1 MHSVTVYF
9 PDYTLPWVL
18 RCDASEKA
26 CGGTLLQERRE
37 SPEKPPVFEVI
48 SFVSCKFTGAAER
61 WDIPKKEAY
70 AIYYSV
76 KELAYYLEVKPF
88 VIETDHA
95 NLVWIE
101 KSEAAIII
109 RWRLYLQG
117 FAFKIR
123 HIPGKANV
131 FADML
136 SRMYLLASDADSQ
149 DEPAALLILQQSPC
163 DSPPGPLE
171 FNTLLMGAV
180 EHFPVESTLDDF
192 LAQAHV
198 VNRKHCGVRETR
210 SNLNRFFPGHRI
222 HYDVV
227 NEYCASCPVC
237 QKNRRGMLPKD
248 TIQPLVKHLKPEHR
262 RSRVGIDTFYCS
274 PPDKAG
280 NVCIHVLVN
289 HFTNFVALYPSTDR

>member
-1 MHSVTVYF
+1 MPIRPY
-9 PDYTLPWVL
+9 PYTGTRQDQCVRPP
-18 RCDASEKA
+18 RDQASQRASDFNSDASEKA

-109 RWRLYLQG
+109 RWRLFLQG

-136 SRMYLLASDADSQ
+136 SRMYRLA
-149 DEPAALLILQQSPC
+149 
-163 DSPPGPLE
+163 
-171 FNTLLMGAV
+171 
-180 EHFPVESTLDDF
+180 
-192 LAQAHV
+192 
-198 VNRKHCGVRETR
+198 
-210 SNLNRFFPGHRI
+210 
-222 HYDVV
+222 
-227 NEYCASCPVC
+227 
-237 QKNRRGMLPKD
+237 
-248 TIQPLVKHLKPEHR
+248 
-262 RSRVGIDTFYCS
+262 
-274 PPDKAG
+274 
-280 NVCIHVLVN
+280 
-289 HFTNFVALYPSTDR
+289 